1 MKQFKIRMFAVILTL
16 CGAMSSFAQAPAQAP
31 DFILNDIN
39 GKSLSLSS
47 TRGKVVVLDFWGSWC
62 IWCIRG
68 IPDMKKYYEK
78 YKNKLEIIGMDCGD
92 SDEKWKA
99 AVKKYELPWKH
110 VYVPKHSKVLDNYK
124 IEGFPTKIV
133 IAPDGT
139 VLKKVVGESP
149 DFYEYLDQYFISH

>member
-1 MKQFKIRMFAVILTL
+1 MNQFRIRMFAVILTL
-16 CGAMSSFAQAPAQAP
+16 CGAMSSFAQAS
-31 DFILNDIN
+31 DFTLNDIN

-47 TRGKVVVLDFWGSWC
+47 MRGKVVVLDFWGSWC
-62 IWCIRG
+62 IWC
-68 IPDMKKYYEK
+68 EK

-110 VYVPKHSKVLDNYK
+110 VYVPKNSKVLDNYK

>member
-1 MKQFKIRMFAVILTL
+1 M
-16 CGAMSSFAQAPAQAP
+16 
-31 DFILNDIN
+31 
-39 GKSLSLSS
+39 
-47 TRGKVVVLDFWGSWC
+47 RGKVVVLDFWGSWC

-110 VYVPKHSKVLDNYK
+110 VYVPKNSKVLDNYK

-149 DFYEYLDQYFISH
+149 EFYEYLDQYFISH